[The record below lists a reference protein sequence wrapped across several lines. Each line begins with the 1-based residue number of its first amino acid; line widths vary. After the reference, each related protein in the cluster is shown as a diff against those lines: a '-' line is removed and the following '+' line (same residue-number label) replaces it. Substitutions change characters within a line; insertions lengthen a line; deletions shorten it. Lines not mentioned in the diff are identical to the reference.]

1 MKMEEKRSE
10 KWIYCR
16 FYGWDYSKVNGMR
29 MQN

>member
-10 KWIYCR
+10 KIDLLSIL
-16 FYGWDYSKVNGMR
+16 WDYSKVNGMR